1 MPVSVV
7 LHPKKTEPTYP
18 EKTERK
24 FGMNKYYPHLFES
37 FSVKGLTFRNRIFSA
52 PNMMSQMTKDGFPKS
67 EMIAYYAEKA
77 RGGAAVVTVGDTPV
91 DREHAAANP
100 RSFNLDPND
109 PIAVMPFITELAMA
123 IHEGG
128 ALASHELNHAGMY
141 ASPLANH
148 GGEPIG
154 PVDFYRDWDDTQVR
168 AMTEK
173 DMDDVAEH
181 FADCAEMLKN
191 AGYDMC
197 MLHGGHGWLLD
208 QFLSPYYNTRTDE
221 YGGSLEN
228 RAKFPLMVIERVRE
242 RVGDKF
248 LIEYRMSGNEE
259 IEGGLQIEEAIEF
272 ARMIENKVDFIH
284 VSAGLDPEEA
294 QAVRTHPTMFLPH
307 GVNVHY
313 AEKMKAAGIKA
324 PIVTIGAINTPEL
337 AEEILA
343 SGKADIVAMARTLI
357 ADPHFPE
364 KAAAGRVMEITP
376 CLRCLDCLTGLH
388 TTEHF
393 QCSVNPSAGRE
404 DRYRNYTQPVKE
416 YKKVLVV
423 GGGPAGLKAAATAA
437 ERGHDVTLCEKADKL
452 GGFLAFTD
460 YDDLKIDLHRLKEHL
475 IYMCEKSGAKILL
488 KTTVTPEYVKEGEFD
503 TVILAA
509 GSLAAKPPIPGL
521 DDPRVQHATVAYTQ
535 LDKLGHHVAVLGGGL
550 IGCETALFLAEG
562 GHEVTIVEMLDEIA
576 PEANWMHKEGMMQAF
591 ADTPNL
597 HVRAGLRVTAIEGGK
612 VVKTVNKEGAEEII
626 SADSVIYALG
636 LRSNMSTYE
645 SLIYSAPQVIPVGD
659 CLRGVKPKKAREAML
674 EGYWAAVRLG

>member
-1 MPVSVV
+1 
-7 LHPKKTEPTYP
+7 
-18 EKTERK
+18 
-24 FGMNKYYPHLFES
+24 MNAYYPHLFET
-37 FSVKGLTFRNRIFSA
+37 FTVKGLTFRNRIFSA
-52 PNMMSQMTKDGFPKS
+52 PNMICQMDEHGFPMPS
-67 EMIAYYAEKA
+67 MIAYYAEKA
-77 RGGAAVVTVGDTPV
+77 RGGAAVVTLGDTPV
-91 DREHAAANP
+91 DREHAASNP
-100 RSFNLDPND
+100 RSFNLDYTNRNAILPY
-109 PIAVMPFITELAMA
+109 ISEIAMA

-141 ASPLANH
+141 ASPAANN

-154 PVDFYRDWDDTQVR
+154 PVDYYRDWDDTHVR

-181 FADCAEMLKN
+181 FASCAELLKD

-197 MLHGGHGWLLD
+197 LLHGGHGWLLG
-208 QFLSPYYNTRTDE
+208 QFLSPYYNKRTDG

-228 RAKFPLMVIERVRE
+228 RAKFPLMVIDRVRE

-248 LIEYRMSGNEE
+248 LVEYRMSGCEE
-259 IEGGLQIEEAIEF
+259 IDGGLQIDEAVAF
-272 ARMIENKVDFIH
+272 AKMIDGKVDFIH

-307 GVNVHY
+307 GVNVKY
-313 AEKMKAAGIKA
+313 AEAVKKSGVKT
-324 PIVTIGAINTPEL
+324 PVVTLGGINTPEL

-343 SGKADIVAMARTLI
+343 EGRADIIAMARTLI

-364 KAAAGRVMEITP
+364 KAAQGKTMEITP
-376 CLRCLDCLTGLH
+376 CLRCLDCLTGMH
-388 TTEHF
+388 TGEHF

-404 DRYRNYTQPVKE
+404 DRYRNYVPPVGEK
-416 YKKVLVV
+416 KKVLVV

-437 ERGHDVTLCEKADKL
+437 ERGHDVTLCERSGKL
-452 GGFLAFTD
+452 GGFLSFTD
-460 YDDLKIDLHRLKEHL
+460 YDDLKIDLWRLKEHL
-475 IYMCEKSGAKILL
+475 VYMAEKSGAKICLN
-488 KTTVTPEYVKEGEFD
+488 TEVTPEYVKENGFD
-503 TVILAA
+503 AVILAA

-550 IGCETALFLAEG
+550 IGCETALFLAKA

-591 ADTPNL
+591 AETPTL
-597 HVRAGLRVTAIEGGK
+597 HVRAGLRVTGIDDG
-612 VVKTVNKEGAEEII
+612 KTVHAADADGGEHII
-626 SADSVIYALG
+626 HADSVIYALG
-636 LRSNMSTYE
+636 LRSNMATYD
-645 SLIYSAPQVIPVGD
+645 SLIYSAPVVIPVGD
-659 CLRGVKPKKAREAML
+659 CLRGVKAKKTREAML
-674 EGYWAAVRLG
+674 EGYWAALRL

>member
-1 MPVSVV
+1 
-7 LHPKKTEPTYP
+7 
-18 EKTERK
+18 
-24 FGMNKYYPHLFES
+24 MNAYFPHLFET

-52 PNMMSQMTKDGFPKS
+52 PNMMSQMDKKGFPKS

-91 DREHAAANP
+91 DREHAASNP
-100 RSFNLDPND
+100 RSFNLDYND
-109 PIAVMPFITELAMA
+109 PIAVMPYITELAMA

-128 ALASHELNHAGMY
+128 AIASHELNHAGMY
-141 ASPLANH
+141 ASPAANN

-154 PVDFYRDWDDTQVR
+154 PVDFYRDWDGVRVR

-181 FADCAEMLKN
+181 FACCAELLKR

-197 MLHGGHGWLLD
+197 LIHGGHGWLLD
-208 QFLSPYYNTRTDE
+208 QFLSPYYNKRTDG

-228 RAKFPLMVIERVRE
+228 RAKFPIMVIDRVRE

-248 LIEYRMSGNEE
+248 LIEYRMSGCEE
-259 IEGGLQIEEAIEF
+259 IEGGLQIEEAVEF
-272 ARMIENKVDFIH
+272 AKMIDGKVDFIH

-307 GVNVHY
+307 GVNVKY
-313 AEKMKAAGIKA
+313 AAAVKAAGVKT
-324 PIVTIGAINTPEL
+324 PVVTIGAINTPEL

-343 SGKADIVAMARTLI
+343 EGKADIVAMARTLI

-364 KAAAGRVMEITP
+364 KAALGRVKEITP

-404 DRYRNYTQPVKE
+404 DRYRNYVQPVEKS
-416 YKKVLVV
+416 KKVLVV
-423 GGGPAGLKAAATAA
+423 GGGPAGLEAAATAA
-437 ERGHDVTLCEKADKL
+437 RRGHDVTLCERSDKL
-452 GGFLAFTD
+452 GGFLKFTD
-460 YDDLKIDLHRLKEHL
+460 YDDLKIDLWRLKEHL
-475 IYMCEKSGAKILL
+475 VYMAEHSGAKILL
-488 KTTVTPEYVKEGEFD
+488 NTEVTPAFVKENGFEA
-503 TVILAA
+503 VILAA

-550 IGCETALFLAEG
+550 IGCETALFLAKA
-562 GHEVTIVEMLDEIA
+562 GHEVTIVEMLPEIA

-591 ADTPNL
+591 AVTPNL
-597 HVRAGLRVTAIEGGK
+597 HVRTGIRVTGIDDG
-612 VVKTVNKEGAEEII
+612 KTVRAKDADGNEHIVE
-626 SADSVIYALG
+626 ADSVIYALG
-636 LRSNMSTYE
+636 LRSNMDAYE
-645 SLIYSAPQVIPVGD
+645 SLFYAAPQVIAVGD
-659 CLRGVKPKKAREAML
+659 CLRGVKPKKTREAML
-674 EGYWAAVRLG
+674 EGYWAAIRL

>member
-1 MPVSVV
+1 
-7 LHPKKTEPTYP
+7 
-18 EKTERK
+18 
-24 FGMNKYYPHLFES
+24 MNQYFPHLFET

-91 DREHAAANP
+91 DREHAASNP

-141 ASPLANH
+141 ASPAANH

-173 DMDDVAEH
+173 DMADVAEH

-197 MLHGGHGWLLD
+197 MLHGGHGWLLG
-208 QFLSPYYNTRTDE
+208 QFLSPHYNTRTDE

-228 RAKFPLMVIERVRE
+228 RAKFPIMVIDRVRE

-248 LIEYRMSGNEE
+248 LIEYRMSGDEE
-259 IEGGLQIEEAIEF
+259 IEGGLHIDEAIGF
-272 ARMIENKVDFIH
+272 ARMIEDKVDFIH
-284 VSAGLDPEEA
+284 VSAGLDPEET

-313 AEKMKAAGIKA
+313 AAEMKAAGIKT
-324 PIVTIGAINTPEL
+324 PIVTIGGINTPEL
-337 AEEILA
+337 AEEIL
-343 SGKADIVAMARTLI
+343 STGKADIVAMARTLI

-364 KAAAGRVMEITP
+364 KATLGKVKEITP

-404 DRYRNYTQPVKE
+404 DRYRNYVQPVEKL
-416 YKKVLVV
+416 KKVLVV
-423 GGGPAGLKAAATAA
+423 GGGPAGLQAAATAA
-437 ERGHDVTLCEKADKL
+437 KRGHDVTLAERSGKL
-452 GGFLAFTD
+452 GGFLTFTD
-460 YDDLKIDLHRLKEHL
+460 YDDLKIDLWRLKEHL
-475 IYMCEKSGAKILL
+475 VYMAEHSGAKLL
-488 KTTVTPEYVKEGEFD
+488 LNTEVTPEFVQENGFEA
-503 TVILAA
+503 VILAA

-535 LDKLGHHVAVLGGGL
+535 LDKLGRRVAVLGGGL
-550 IGCETALFLAEG
+550 IGCETALFLAKA
-562 GHEVTIVEMLDEIA
+562 GHEVTIVEMLPEIA

-591 ADTPNL
+591 AETPSL
-597 HVRAGLRVTAIEGGK
+597 HVRAGIRVTGIDDGR
-612 VVKTVNKEGAEEII
+612 TVHAVDADGNEHVIQ
-626 SADSVIYALG
+626 ADSVIYALG
-636 LRSNMSTYE
+636 LRSNMNAYE
-645 SLIYSAPQVIPVGD
+645 SLFYSAPQVVAVGD
-659 CLRGVKPKKAREAML
+659 CLRGVKAKKTREAML
-674 EGYWAAVRLG
+674 EGFWAAIRL